1 MKKIIL
7 TLCAI
12 VFVSCMVQA
21 QVTTSKDDAS
31 TKAYYQQ
38 KMEKAKK
45 AEANKKAASTMVEK
59 KVDPNNPPSNNEAE
73 KQRLT
78 ELTKRAGIEAANDP
92 KIRAKIEREKNS
104 KVKIDN

>member
-12 VFVSCMVQA
+12 VFASAMVQA
-21 QVTTSKDDAS
+21 QDAAPKDDAA

-38 KMEKAKK
+38 KVEKAKK
-45 AEANKKAASTMVEK
+45 ANATKSEWVVTAKK

-73 KQRLT
+73 KKRLT
-78 ELTKRAGIEAANDP
+78 ELNRQAAIDAKNKPDTRTKA
-92 KIRAKIEREKNS
+92 EREKDA
-104 KVKIDN
+104 KAKIDN